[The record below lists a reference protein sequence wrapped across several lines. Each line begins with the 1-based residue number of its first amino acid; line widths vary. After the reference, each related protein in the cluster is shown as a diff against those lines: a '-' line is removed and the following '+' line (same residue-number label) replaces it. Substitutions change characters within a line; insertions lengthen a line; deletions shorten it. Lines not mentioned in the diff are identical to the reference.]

1 MRSEKRRCQR
11 LKIEIPVSICA
22 NSQGASDPEPNAQFS
37 VATALDLS
45 GLGFRI
51 LTNESLVSGK
61 EIFIRAHLANEI
73 LNLKAKVMW
82 IHENNSPDGE
92 KYLAGIKILDTPVH
106 DESKFI
112 KFFAKQL
119 LELSKCK
126 VIYPF

>member
-1 MRSEKRRCQR
+1 
-11 LKIEIPVSICA
+11 
-22 NSQGASDPEPNAQFS
+22 
-37 VATALDLS
+37 LS

-51 LTNESLVSGK
+51 STNEALVSGK
-61 EIFIRAHLANEI
+61 EVFIRAHIASEV

-82 IHENNSPDGE
+82 INEMNVPGGE
-92 KYLAGIKILDTPVH
+92 KYLAGIKILDTPIH

>member
-1 MRSEKRRCQR
+1 

-22 NSQGASDPEPNAQFS
+22 DSQGASDPEPNAQFS

-126 VIYPF
+126 VVYPF